1 MLLSAFRNGEYRA
14 DLGFRLVAFTGATGW
29 KKPETGGNRTWQCLR
44 RRAQQNFETQ
54 AAGRLPGKQTEGG
67 QPEMSGFGTDADLMD
82 KASGQVEEVR
92 ANVEN
97 AVQQL
102 QGNIEPVMASWRGGA
117 SDVFRKLMDQFQE
130 NAKTINQKLG
140 EISENIKSS
149 GQDYAQREEEQ
160 AAEMSK
166 IEGMLGG

>member
-1 MLLSAFRNGEYRA
+1 
-14 DLGFRLVAFTGATGW
+14 
-29 KKPETGGNRTWQCLR
+29 
-44 RRAQQNFETQ
+44 
-54 AAGRLPGKQTEGG
+54 
-67 QPEMSGFGTDADLMD
+67 MSGMSTDADLMD

-97 AVQQL
+97 AVNQL
-102 QGNIEPVMASWRGGA
+102 QGNIEPVLATWRGGA

-140 EISENIKSS
+140 EIAENIKTS
-149 GQDYAQREEEQ
+149 GQAYAQNEEEQ